1 MSYRPAENIEKTG
14 VTEALTMGVVP
25 VPEELKEMMCRIE
38 EILDIVRIQ
47 NSILCQILPESA
59 KLGCQLRELSGLGKN
74 LDVTK
79 NYLDIIKDFVRF
91 K

>member
-1 MSYRPAENIEKTG
+1 M
-14 VTEALTMGVVP
+14 EALIMGVVP
-25 VPEELKEMMCRIE
+25 VPEELKEMMSRIE

-47 NSILCQILPESA
+47 NSILCQILPQSA
-59 KLGCQLRELSGLGKN
+59 KSGCQLRELSNLGKK